1 MIEKFEPLFEPYD
14 RFAVSNM
21 GYVLDRDTGLTV
33 SPDIDTNNGR
43 PYVVLEGSHNKTRK
57 FFLCTLVT
65 DNFLP
70 NPHNL
75 GYIYYKDGNI
85 ENTHVSN
92 LGYAI
97 NPHEGKQ
104 RNSRPLR
111 REVEAQRHQL
121 IVDIGKA
128 IDKDNW
134 ISAKMLGVCLWELEG
149 NDWRKRNTPE
159 QY

>member
-1 MIEKFEPLFEPYD
+1 MIEKFEPLCEPYD
-14 RFAVSNM
+14 RFTVSNM

-33 SPDIDTNNGR
+33 TPDIDMNNGR

-65 DNFLP
+65 DNFLQ

-75 GYIYYKDGNI
+75 GYIYYKDGDV

-111 REVEAQRHQL
+111 RKVEAQRHQL
-121 IVDIGKA
+121 IVDIGKCLDYNDYLTA
-128 IDKDNW
+128 ER
-134 ISAKMLGVCLWELEG
+134 LGRQLWELEG
-149 NDWRKRNTPE
+149 HSWLKRNTPE